1 MTTRTLEK
9 ITVVVTVAVLG
20 VALAVLVGQR
30 PLPQMILVVAGVVTV
45 SAGLDL
51 VLRGE
56 ARHHPTPD
64 LFILPAA
71 LVVGAALF
79 LPLLASG
86 AAVVAGLAL
95 FAALLFGA
103 FWAEYRLRLG
113 RLDRQTGET
122 ILSLIGY
129 VAAFLLYAAIY
140 QSKARSLVSAPAIV
154 AVTFLLALRQL
165 RLAQTPL
172 ATGAP
177 AGPGPATLPASH
189 ADGPSAVPGLST
201 PGPGTP
207 GPGTTAL
214 RAVVRQAEGQGQR
227 RDEAPGPGT
236 TALRAVVRRQERV
249 SWARSLPYAAVMALA
264 SGEITWALNY
274 WPLNGLLGGAFL
286 LACFYC
292 LANIFTCQVQG
303 QLTRRVV
310 AEYGAVAAASIVLLS
325 LAGLLRR
332 PGG

>member
-20 VALAVLVGQR
+20 VALAVLVDRR
-30 PLPQMILVVAGVVTV
+30 PLPQAILVMAGVVTV

-71 LVVGAALF
+71 LVVGAALY

-103 FWAEYRLRLG
+103 FWAEYSLRLG
-113 RLDRQTGET
+113 RLDRRVGET
-122 ILSLIGY
+122 ALSLIGY

-140 QSKARSLVSAPAIV
+140 QSKARSLFSAPAIV
-154 AVTFLLALRQL
+154 AATFLLALRQL

-172 ATGAP
+172 ATDAP
-177 AGPGPATLPASH
+177 AGSGSAILPAPRSDGPA
-189 ADGPSAVPGLST
+189 PSTPPGL
-201 PGPGTP
+201 
-207 GPGTTAL
+207 GTTAM
-214 RAVVRQAEGQGQR
+214 
-227 RDEAPGPGT
+227 
-236 TALRAVVRRQERV
+236 RAVVRRQERV
-249 SWARSLPYAAVMALA
+249 SWARSLPYAAAMALA

-292 LANIFTCQVQG
+292 LASIFTYQVQG
-303 QLTRRVV
+303 RLTRRVV
-310 AEYGAVAAASIVLLS
+310 VEYLVVAGASIVMLS

-332 PGG
+332 AGG